1 MLQEV
6 SFLSHFSEVTDPRI
20 RGMVTYPLNEL
31 LLATLVGVLC
41 DGDDWDDI
49 AYFAEEHLVWL
60 RQFLPFMHGIATPRT
75 FREVFSVIDSKAFAR
90 CFASWVASLV
100 GHVQGVVAIDGKT
113 LRGSKQDASGKG
125 ALHIVS
131 AWAHEAGLVMGQ
143 QCVDGKS
150 NEITAIPPLL
160 DMLALQGA
168 IVTIDAMGTQTAIAQ
183 KIIDKGADYV
193 LALKGNQGNLHK
205 DVQLFFKENS
215 TEAQWHTH
223 ETLDAGHGRIE
234 TRKCTVTENTGWL
247 RELHPDWVGLRT
259 VVTVESTRTDK
270 KYNTTSAEIRY
281 YISSL
286 PPDAERI
293 LAAIRAHWGIE
304 NTLHWTLDVT
314 FREDANRTRKDH
326 AAFNLATIRKAALAL
341 LKREPSALSLKR
353 KRKKAAWNNEYRQK
367 LLLC

>member
-1 MLQEV
+1 MQGLE
-6 SFLSHFSEVTDPRI
+6 DYRI
-20 RGMVTYPLNEL
+20 AGMVTYPLDEL

-41 DGDDWDDI
+41 GAEDWEEI
-49 AYFAEEHLVWL
+49 VCFAQDQVLWL
-60 RQFLPFMHGIATPRT
+60 RQFLPYKNGIAAERT
-75 FREVFSVIDSKAFAR
+75 FSRVFSLLDSKAFER
-90 CFASWVASLV
+90 CFASWVASLL
-100 GHVQGVVAIDGKT
+100 GHVEGVVAIDGKT

-131 AWAHEAGLVMGQ
+131 AYAHEAGLVMGQ
-143 QCVDGKS
+143 QCVEGKS

-160 DMLALQGA
+160 DRLALHGA

-234 TRKCTVTENTGWL
+234 TRKCTVTEDIGWL
-247 RELHPDWVGLRT
+247 RNLHPDWAGLHT
-259 VVTVESTRTDK
+259 IVTVESTRTDK
-270 KYNTTSAEIRY
+270 KYNTTSTETRH

-314 FREDANRTRKDH
+314 FAEDANRTRKDH
-326 AAFNLATIRKAALAL
+326 AAFNLATIRKAALTL
-341 LKREPSALSLKR
+341 LRQNNTNASLKK
-353 KRKKAAWNNEYRQK
+353 KRFKAALNTSFRQS
-367 LLLC
+367 LLHC